1 MNWQPSRGWWATPKT
16 GGRTFKKPWISW
28 TPAGPQRLLSV
39 VFGERPE
46 IVGRVDVHE
55 GAKPRIDLG
64 DFFRRNFPRPQ
75 TADERHERK
84 VAFPQ
89 RFLDERQAPLS
100 VNGAERLR
108 AAGTAGDHQVGILR
122 FSRQQFQQGGGK
134 KRRIATDDENV
145 RVSAEP
151 ECGVHP
157 GDRSLSRDPV
167 GYFRAGDEV
176 EKAGVVG
183 DQKNIL
189 EQGLQGFVYPGDQ
202 RSAPERKER
211 LVPAHPAGFSA
222 GQDGGRHVP
231 DAVRRFFHRGR
242 SPLFFPLKIA
252 QKRTPAR
259 NPAVTF
265 TDRISPAVSSAT
277 RKSSLAGRSR
287 AGRDSSSPAKT
298 RSAPRMR

>member
-75 TADERHERK
+75 TADGLHQRK
-84 VAFPQ
+84 VSFPQ

-100 VNGAERLR
+100 VNGAARLR
-108 AAGTAGDHQVGILR
+108 AVGTAGDHQVGLLG

-157 GDRSLSRDPV
+157 RDRSLSRDPV

-222 GQDGGRHVP
+222 GQDGGRYVR
-231 DAVRRFFHRGR
+231 DAVHR
-242 SPLFFPLKIA
+242 L
-252 QKRTPAR
+252 
-259 NPAVTF
+259 
-265 TDRISPAVSSAT
+265 
-277 RKSSLAGRSR
+277 SLARQLAFLLAVEYRPEEDARQKSGRYVHGQDQSR
-287 AGRDSSSPAKT
+287 GEQRHQEILPAGKVARGEGQFQ
-298 RSAPRMR
+298 PR